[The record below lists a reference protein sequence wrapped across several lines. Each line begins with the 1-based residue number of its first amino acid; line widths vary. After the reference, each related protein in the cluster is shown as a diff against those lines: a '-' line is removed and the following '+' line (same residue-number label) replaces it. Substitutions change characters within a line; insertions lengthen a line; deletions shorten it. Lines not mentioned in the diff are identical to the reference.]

1 MLAEIGLKEPHE
13 PSLEERQDK
22 SAESAS
28 AEDALLDEEGAAFA
42 RLEPDRSPE
51 FAEGRDG
58 MELFALGAS
67 VRARNVQRVRRPS
80 ATYSSVQVH

>member
-1 MLAEIGLKEPHE
+1 MLAELGLKEPHE
-13 PSLEERQDK
+13 PSLEERQEK

-28 AEDALLDEEGAAFA
+28 AEDALLDDEGAAFA

-58 MELFALGAS
+58 MNSSRFGAS
-67 VRARNVQRVRRPS
+67 VRARNDQRVRRPS

>member
-28 AEDALLDEEGAAFA
+28 AEDALLDEEGAA
-42 RLEPDRSPE
+42 P
-51 FAEGRDG
+51 
-58 MELFALGAS
+58 
-67 VRARNVQRVRRPS
+67 
-80 ATYSSVQVH
+80 